1 MIKENK
7 MSITVENKN
16 MPVATASNAKQAVVS
31 ASQETNVTDV
41 FRGLIDSNLENI
53 LEQVP
58 SLDKDAFKRLALTA
72 FRKNKQLQQCSLISV
87 LECCVQSAQVGLEP
101 NTTLGHAYVIPYGK
115 EAQFQIGYLGLLE
128 LCYRTGEYAS
138 ISAHAVYAEDEF
150 EYELGLTPR
159 LVHKPSDEPSGD
171 PIRYYATFTRKDG
184 GYGLYSMSRKQ
195 VLSHAEKYSKSYN
208 PKYGT
213 FSGPWKTHF
222 DAMALGTCLKKALKY
237 AQKTTDLAKSI
248 AVEEH
253 ETIVVDA
260 ANG

>member
-1 MIKENK
+1 

-16 MPVATASNAKQAVVS
+16 MPVATASNAKQAVVN
-31 ASQETNVTDV
+31 ASEKTSVTDN

-53 LEQVP
+53 LEQIP
-58 SLDKDAFKRLALTA
+58 SIDKDSFKRLALTA
-72 FRKNKQLQQCSLISV
+72 FRKNKQLQQCNLMSV

-128 LCYRTGEYAS
+128 LCYRTGEYTS
-138 ISAHAVYAEDEF
+138 ISAHEVYSEDEF

-159 LVHKPSDEPSGD
+159 LVHKPCDEPTGN

-195 VLSHAEKYSKSYN
+195 VVDYASNYSKSYN
-208 PKYGT
+208 SKN
-213 FSGPWKTHF
+213 SPWQTDF
-222 DAMALGTCLKKALKY
+222 DSMARKTCLKKALKY

-248 AVEEH
+248 AVEEQ
-253 ETIVVDA
+253 ETIVVE
-260 ANG
+260 ANNV

>member
-1 MIKENK
+1 
-7 MSITVENKN
+7 MSVLENKN

-58 SLDKDAFKRLALTA
+58 SLDKDAFKRLAITA
-72 FRKNKQLQQCSLISV
+72 FRKNKQLQKCGLMSV
-87 LECCVQSAQVGLEP
+87 LECCLQAAQVGLEP
-101 NTTLGHAYVIPYGK
+101 NTALGHAYVIPYGS

-128 LCYRTGEYAS
+128 LCYRTGEYTS
-138 ISAHAVYAEDEF
+138 ISAHEVYAEDEF

-195 VLSHAEKYSKSYN
+195 VVEYAKNYSKSYN
-208 PKYGT
+208 SK
-213 FSGPWKTHF
+213 SSPWQIDF
-222 DAMALGTCLKKALKY
+222 DSMARKTCLKKALKY